1 VAKQGAYALLADAA
15 TIQIRPARQ
24 EDYDAVRAMHAA
36 MSADHLYLR
45 FFTVSKLAPD
55 QEARR
60 VCLGPAPDHATLLA
74 VLDGEVIGCG
84 TVERGDADCGSA
96 EIAPAVADGMHG
108 RGVGPLLLEHLV
120 SAARSRGI
128 RAFTAQTLAETG
140 RCCGCSRARVFR
152 CTAP

>member
-1 VAKQGAYALLADAA
+1 MAKQGAYALLADAA

-84 TVERGDADCGSA
+84 TFERGDADCGSA

-108 RGVGPLLLEHLV
+108 LGGPQPGDPRLH
-120 SAARSRGI
+120 
-128 RAFTAQTLAETG
+128 RADAG
-140 RCCGCSRARVFR
+140 RDRPMLRVFAGAVFR